1 MQVSD
6 ITQTLIERRSFIES
20 GLLDRYADSP
30 VILTNPSRRLRT
42 ANHNYAEFNV
52 KKVTHDTPPQTRFS
66 LKKSQ
71 LLLTPSMSRV
81 DGLLC

>member
-20 GLLDRYADSP
+20 GLLDGYADSP

-52 KKVTHDTPPQTRFS
+52 KKWLMTHHPKHV
-66 LKKSQ
+66 LAWK
-71 LLLTPSMSRV
+71 RV
-81 DGLLC
+81 NYS